1 MPDLSHLERELENQ
15 DRALSLLFR
24 TLAAVGHELVD
35 VDGAVLEELGELC
48 ASARCAAILVHGGV
62 RA

>member
-24 TLAAVGHELVD
+24 KLASLGPELVHI
-35 VDGAVLEELGELC
+35 DGVALESFDELC
-48 ASARCAAILVHGGV
+48 ATATRGAIVVHGGV